1 MYNRSSALRC
11 IATALMVAVAGVAQA
26 QISSSSVILS
36 NEYGEQATIGAAE
49 DLRES
54 LEAVALSGADIAA
67 EFKRLCLDTAMNEQ
81 AFAAAVSA
89 STWGLNR
96 TETILPA
103 AGRRPEVRMVDYRSP
118 SAIASLWTGTNAEGL
133 RGRPYA
139 SRSRGVTRTGPVSVR
154 DLYAPQCNLSIKA
167 RGLTDAGPLTA
178 ALEGAI
184 GAPATRLVLRGGFA
198 DGHWELRDG
207 SAPGRRVTFAVVD
220 LRRATQ
226 LVHLTVQILPPE
238 SD

>member
-1 MYNRSSALRC
+1 MCNRSSTLRC
-11 IATALMVAVAGVAQA
+11 IAAGVMAAVAGLAQA
-26 QISSSSVILS
+26 EVSSSSVILS

-54 LEAVALSGADIAA
+54 LEAAPVSGGDIAA
-67 EFKRLCLDTAMNEQ
+67 EFKRLCLDTAMDEQ

-89 STWGLNR
+89 SAWGLNR
-96 TETILPA
+96 TETLLPA
-103 AGRRPEVRMVDYRSP
+103 AGRRPEVRMTDYRSS

-154 DLYAPQCNLSIKA
+154 DLYAPQCNLSLKA
-167 RGLTDAGPLTA
+167 SGLTDAGALAA
-178 ALEGAI
+178 ALERAI

-198 DGHWELRDG
+198 DGHWELGGG
-207 SAPGRRVTFAVVD
+207 SAPRRVTFAVVD
-220 LRRATQ
+220 LRRSAQ
-226 LVHLTVQILPPE
+226 LVHLTVQVLPPE